1 MSRRIACAAWAI
13 LASLMFSAPARAQ
26 SDCAA
31 ADNISRVAGR
41 DLCFVIKSHA
51 GKLANSNPAL
61 VVFLHGDTS
70 SGGPSDYFY
79 AYAERFADEST
90 VAVAM
95 IRPGYYDGARNQS
108 GGSDLGRRDNY
119 LPEYMDATASALE
132 ALKAHHK
139 AKRLIMVGHSGGA
152 ATTANI
158 LGRHPGLVDA
168 AVLLGCPCNI
178 VAWRNRRAS
187 PGSSPWSR
195 SMSPDTVIDRIA
207 PTSSVVAAVGERDT
221 NTFPALSREYVE
233 ALTARGIK
241 ARLLVIPGAGH
252 DFDRSV
258 RENPEFIAA
267 IREAIAGTP

>member
-26 SDCAA
+26 SDCATP
-31 ADNISRVAGR
+31 DNANRVFGR
-41 DLCFVIKSHA
+41 DLCFVIKSHE
-51 GKLANSNPAL
+51 GKLAKPNPAL

-95 IRPGYYDGARNQS
+95 IRPGYYDSARNQS

-119 LPEYMDATASALE
+119 LPEYMDATAAALE

-139 AKRLIMVGHSGGA
+139 ARRLVMVGHSGDA

-158 LGRHPGLVDA
+158 LGRHPGLIDA
-168 AVLLGCPCNI
+168 AILLSCPCNL
-178 VAWRNRRAS
+178 VAWRNRVAN
-187 PGSSPWSR
+187 PGSSGWSR
-195 SMSPDTVIDRIA
+195 SISPDTVIDRIA
-207 PTSSVVAAVGERDT
+207 PTSSVVAAVGESDA
-221 NTFPALSREYVE
+221 NTFPALSRDYVE
-233 ALTARGIK
+233 ALAARGIK

-252 DFDRSV
+252 NFDRSV
-258 RENPEFIAA
+258 RENPEFVAA